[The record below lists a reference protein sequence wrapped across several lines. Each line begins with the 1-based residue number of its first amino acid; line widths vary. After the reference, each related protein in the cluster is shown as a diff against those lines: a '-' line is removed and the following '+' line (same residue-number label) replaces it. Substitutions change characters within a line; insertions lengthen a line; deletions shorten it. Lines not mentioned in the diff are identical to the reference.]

1 MSRIDEALRRL
12 QDEAQNGRASA
23 VGIAPEGTPDAGLFT
38 PPWTLGT
45 AAPAAPPPATTVVPP
60 RELSGGGASYLAH
73 RTLPARIHDNL
84 QEKVVA
90 SDGMAPAVAEQY
102 RKLGAKLHQLQLE
115 RDLKTLMVISAVPG
129 EGKTLTS
136 INLALTFSRSYK
148 RKVLLIDADLR
159 KPSIQDAFGMIGVS
173 GLHEALLGETPTWS
187 SVPVFDLGGG
197 LSVLPAGRPTPDPM
211 MVLTSDRMRSILAEA
226 KREYDWVI
234 IDTAPLA
241 VLPDAHVLRD
251 TVDAAVLVIQ
261 AGHTS
266 YDLVERAIGLVGRDH
281 IVGVVLNGVD
291 GDEVPA
297 AYAYGQYY
305 GQR

>member
-1 MSRIDEALRRL
+1 MSRIDDALRRL
-12 QDEAQNGRASA
+12 QDGAQEGGGTAVRAL
-23 VGIAPEGTPDAGLFT
+23 PEGTPDAGLFT
-38 PPWTLGT
+38 APWTLEPPEPAIRQTPGI
-45 AAPAAPPPATTVVPP
+45 AAPARTPAAAV
-60 RELSGGGASYLAH
+60 SHMAH
-73 RTLPARIHDNL
+73 RTLTSRIHDNL
-84 QEKVVA
+84 HEKVVA
-90 SDGMAPAVAEQY
+90 TDGMSPGVVEQY

-115 RDLKTLMVISAVPG
+115 RDLKTLMIISAVPG

-159 KPSIQDAFGMIGVS
+159 KPSIQDAFGMTGVS

-187 SVPVFDLGGG
+187 SVPVFDLGNG
-197 LSVLPAGRPTPDPM
+197 LSVLPAGRPTSDPM

-234 IDTAPLA
+234 LDTAPLA

-251 TVDAAVLVIQ
+251 TVDAAVLVIH
-261 AGHTS
+261 AGRTS
-266 YDLVERAIGLVGRDH
+266 YELVERAMGLVGREH
-281 IVGVVLNGVD
+281 IVGAVLNGVD
-291 GDEVPA
+291 AAQMPG
-297 AYAYGQYY
+297 AYAYAQYY